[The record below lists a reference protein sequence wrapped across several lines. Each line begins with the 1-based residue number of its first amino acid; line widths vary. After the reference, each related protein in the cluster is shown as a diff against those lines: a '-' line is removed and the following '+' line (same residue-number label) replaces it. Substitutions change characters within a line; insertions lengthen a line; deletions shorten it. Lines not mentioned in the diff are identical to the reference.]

1 MTTVTIELDDNVYE
15 KLEAQAA
22 SAQLSVEQLLAV
34 VATSQSEAS
43 PGSVSQ
49 EFRELIERQSKRY
62 ERLFAR
68 LAE

>member
-1 MTTVTIELDDNVYE
+1 MTTVTIELDDTVYA

-22 SAQLSVEQLLAV
+22 LAQLSVEQLLAV
-34 VATSQSEAS
+34 VATSQSEAD
-43 PGSVSQ
+43 PGSVSP
-49 EFRELIERQSKRY
+49 EFHELIERQSKRY